1 MQSYK
6 GRIGT
11 VSPHPKFKDTYI
23 VTITAFE
30 DHERVVATFLI
41 EASDMV
47 EFFTTSE
54 GWFVYGSIDEF
65 GYMSTGSHEG

>member
-1 MQSYK
+1 MQNYK

-11 VSPHPKFKDTYI
+11 VTPHSKLKDTYI
-23 VTITAFE
+23 VTIAAFE
-30 DHERVVATFLI
+30 DPNRLVTTFLI
-41 EASDMV
+41 EDADLV

-65 GYMSTGSHEG
+65 GYMSTVSHEW